1 MALLRNDIILA
12 RDESEAVWHSKALAN
27 RKRFKG
33 AWLQLTPRKVLI
45 GISIAIALSIGTTIF
60 IESLNSNLP
69 SAYENKSLWS
79 MSKFSIPQTNK
90 MVRPTGIPIPGATPG
105 APPGPLTNL
114 TIRPAAETLNKT
126 IINKFIE
133 TDAMR
138 VEKKYAEA
146 AQSYNWTINR
156 WNQNE
161 ALNLPGANWA
171 LSTATAYYGLGLC
184 KAKLGAYQT
193 ANDCF
198 QQAIDYAQ
206 KDSTTPPDLLKDMQ
220 LMFERNLWKVN
231 PVKAMMRVLSKE
243 EMLPPGA
250 S

>member
-1 MALLRNDIILA
+1 M
-12 RDESEAVWHSKALAN
+12 
-27 RKRFKG
+27 
-33 AWLQLTPRKVLI
+33 
-45 GISIAIALSIGTTIF
+45 
-60 IESLNSNLP
+60 NSNLP
-69 SAYENKSLWS
+69 SAYENKTLWS
-79 MSKFSIPQTNK
+79 VDKFSVPKTSIATDTMTINATTN
-90 MVRPTGIPIPGATPG
+90 GYSAPG
-105 APPGPLTNL
+105 PPGPP
-114 TIRPAAETLNKT
+114 ISSRPAAETMNKA
-126 IINKFIE
+126 IINLFIDA
-133 TDAMR
+133 DAMR
-138 VEKKYAEA
+138 IAKKYTQA

-171 LSTATAYYGLGLC
+171 LSTATAYYALGLC

-206 KDSTTPPDLLKDMQ
+206 KDSTTPPALLKDMQ
-220 LMFERNLWKVN
+220 QMFERNLWKVN
-231 PVKAMMRVLSKE
+231 PVKAMMRVLSRE